1 MNRVLLSA
9 LLISFI
15 SVFITACS
23 PAASPSTGMGQLL
36 DGNAQGY
43 TPVTPNVSLQFPA
56 DHMAHN
62 DFRQEW
68 WYLTANLETESKE
81 QVGLQ
86 WTQFRI
92 ALSPPSAPPAQ
103 QADRAQLASSAIDSS
118 PWQTK
123 QLYMS
128 HTAVTSKS
136 SHKAEEKWSRG
147 HQSIAGTQAEP
158 LTIRQ
163 DDWQWRSQSKQLFPA
178 TLNVASSD
186 FSYQLQLDTTAP
198 FQLQGDNGYSVKNAA
213 GSVASY
219 YYSQPFITVTG
230 SLVRD
235 GKREKVSGHAW
246 LDREWSSQ
254 FLSKT
259 QQGWDWFAIR
269 LDSTSTLMLFQLRD
283 DTGDQSH
290 FYSGRRMYQDGRGH
304 NISNQQI
311 TMTATAW
318 QQTPSGRYPVQ
329 WHIQI
334 PSENID
340 ITTTPLNN
348 DSSMPLSIPYW
359 EGPIDI
365 SGTHNGTGYM
375 ELTGY

>member
-1 MNRVLLSA
+1 MNKVLPWA
-9 LLISFI
+9 LFI
-15 SVFITACS
+15 SLITTFISACS
-23 PAASPSTGMGQLL
+23 PAPKSSTGMGQLL
-36 DGNAQGY
+36 DGNTQGY
-43 TPVTPNVSLQFPA
+43 SPVSPNVSLQFPD
-56 DHMAHN
+56 DHMAHD

-81 QVGLQ
+81 QIGLQ

-92 ALSPPSAPPAQ
+92 ALAPPANLQPMVQ
-103 QADRAQLASSAIDSS
+103 QQRNPAVDSS
-118 PWQTK
+118 LWQTE

-128 HTAVTSKS
+128 HTAITSQS
-136 SHKAEEKWSRG
+136 NHQAEEKWSRG
-147 HQSIAGTQAEP
+147 HQSFAGTQADP

-163 DDWQWRSQSKQLFPA
+163 DDWQWVSQSKLLFPA
-178 TLNVASSD
+178 TLAVASED
-186 FSYQLQLDTTAP
+186 FSYQLQLDTAAP
-198 FQLQGDNGYSVKNAA
+198 FQLQGDNGYSEKNAA
-213 GSVASY
+213 GTVASY

-235 GKREKVSGHAW
+235 GKTDRVSGQAW

-269 LDSTSTLMLFQLRD
+269 LDSSSTLMLFQLRD
-283 DTGDQSH
+283 DNGEQSD

-304 NISNQQI
+304 NISNEQI

-318 QQTPSGRYPVQ
+318 QQTASGRYPVQ
-329 WHIQI
+329 WHIEI

-340 ITTTPLNN
+340 INTTPLNS

-359 EGPIDI
+359 EGPIHI
-365 SGTHNGTGYM
+365 SGTHTGMGYM